1 MKFIVEL
8 YQKTIPNVKP
18 IFVDILNMNLGY
30 NQQCDPNIRLGQDV
44 VKCVLNVYPKELL
57 ISEIEHDD
65 LLKYDL

>member
-1 MKFIVEL
+1 
-8 YQKTIPNVKP
+8 
-18 IFVDILNMNLGY
+18 MNLGY
-30 NQQCDPNIRLGQDV
+30 NQQCDPNIRLGQEE